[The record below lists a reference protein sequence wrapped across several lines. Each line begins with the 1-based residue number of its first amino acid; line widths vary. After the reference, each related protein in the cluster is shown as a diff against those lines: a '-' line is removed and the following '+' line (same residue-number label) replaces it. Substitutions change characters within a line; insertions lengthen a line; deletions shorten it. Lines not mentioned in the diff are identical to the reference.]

1 MYELCSRGHICVA
14 AMLSFALM
22 YQEEEKVRFVQEIDP
37 IVHMSMEEPKTWREL
52 LGLVIS
58 DPRQRLRVAEVVGVN
73 PVTLIRWVNYKSNPR
88 PDNIRSLLIALSKY
102 YQPLATQL
110 ITAEYADIMDD
121 VPLRTDIAP
130 EIPSAF
136 YARVLNAHTSSPPLL
151 RGSSV
156 SILILQQLL
165 EHLDPQQVGMVAIVA
180 QCTPALSRR
189 KVYSLRKTYSR
200 GNPPW
205 GNIEQRTFFLGVESQ
220 VGRALVA
227 GRFTAVQ
234 TQEERARLFPMHNY
248 TVEGQ
253 SAIAYPILLA
263 DRAAGCLG
271 IACTRRN
278 YFTQLHMDLIQ
289 HYVDLLVLAF
299 EEREFYPLH
308 DIELGIMPPASGQR
322 PILASFQR
330 RVTGR
335 IIDASLKREPLTRLQ
350 AEQEVWQEIEGELL
364 RIPFLNGSS

>member
-1 MYELCSRGHICVA
+1 MYGLCSRGISVYQSSHWFV
-14 AMLSFALM
+14 LL
-22 YQEEEKVRFVQEIDP
+22 YQEEEEVRFAQEIDA
-37 IVHMSMEEPKTWREL
+37 IAHMSMEEPKTWREL
-52 LGLVIS
+52 LGQVIS
-58 DPRQRLRVAEVVGVN
+58 DPRERLRVAEVVGVN
-73 PVTLIRWVNYKSNPR
+73 PVTLIRWVNYKSKPR
-88 PDNIRSLLIALSKY
+88 PDNIRSLLTALSKY
-102 YQPLATQL
+102 RQPLATQL
-110 ITAEYADIMDD
+110 IMAEYADIMDD
-121 VPLRTDIAP
+121 APKFADIAP

-189 KVYSLRKTYSR
+189 KVHSLRKTYSR

-205 GNIEQRTFFLGVESQ
+205 GNVEQHTLFLGAESQ
-220 VGRALVA
+220 VGRALGS
-227 GRFTAVQ
+227 GRFTAVH
-234 TQEERARLFPMHNY
+234 TQEERSRLFPMHNY
-248 TVEGQ
+248 TAEGQ

-278 YFTQLHMDLIQ
+278 YFTQVHMDLIQ

-299 EEREFYPLH
+299 EDHEFYPLQ
-308 DIELGIMPPASGQR
+308 DIELGIMPPVWTQQ
-322 PILASFQR
+322 PVLASFQR
-330 RVTGR
+330 RVTAR
-335 IIDASLKREPLTRLQ
+335 IIDASVRRTPLTRLQ
-350 AEQEVWQEIEGELL
+350 AEQEVWQEIEEELL